1 MSRRSQSPPARPALD
16 VSPGR
21 AFGVMRPTQASVK
34 VFDALSRT
42 AGLPLPVVRYDLRHS
57 SAAAWHG
64 AEPTAQLSS
73 VSLSLLRLTRKWLVR
88 RLGLSDNALLA
99 LLEAEERIDV
109 AIVEQLEKGV
119 PTTCGG
125 YLVSQ

>member
-73 VSLSLLRLTRKWLVR
+73 VSLSLLRLTRTWLAR
-88 RLGLSDNALLA
+88 RLGISGKA

-109 AIVEQLEKGV
+109 AIVEQLEKSI

-125 YLVSQ
+125 YLVG